1 MKIFSISLG
10 CPKNRV
16 DTEKALAFSHEFEI
30 VDQPQEAECIFINT
44 CGFITPAIKESVR
57 NILDYG
63 ELKESSDNK
72 KYLVVA
78 GCLVGRFGIE
88 ALAQDLPEVDLFLD
102 VKNVHQWGLKLA
114 EMLEKD
120 QPGKRFHA
128 SGRPRLLSTPTSYA
142 WLKISEGCRHAC
154 AFCTIPSI
162 RGPLRSFSQESI
174 IKEAEYIL
182 DQGTKEII
190 LIAQDLTDWGRDTDH
205 KLEEILDALLNMD
218 KLKRLRLLYLYPN
231 GLTEELLAFLKSA
244 GQAFVPYFDI
254 PLQHASEKILKRM
267 GRPFASNPEL
277 VVDRVRKYFPEA
289 ALRTTFI
296 TGFPGEKAEDVERLL
311 NFVYETRFHHLGVFA
326 YEAEEGT
333 RAAKM
338 PDQISQKEKELRRD
352 RVMELQREISQEIM
366 ESYQGTEQEI
376 IVDYPHEEWPG
387 LHVGRT
393 WFQAPEIDGQTF
405 ISGPKVKPGNIV
417 RAEISDA
424 DIYDLSALSLE
435 KE

>member
-311 NFVYETRFHHLGVFA
+311 DFVYETRFHHLGVFA

-338 PDQISQKEKELRRD
+338 PDQIPQKEKELRRD